1 MYTKSFFYLLV
12 LQSFILHSQEQT
24 VRAPRQAESFISS
37 CAGCAED
44 ACCNLIL
51 EDLDVIHS
59 QIDELIDCACC
70 QYMITQAD
78 IDAGNFTISNPGIYV
93 VCSDL
98 EYLGGSGGAIS
109 IDNSIGGDIV
119 VDFKQHSLTGPGY
132 DSAIQISGSG
142 GSVLVKNGAF
152 SGFDYGLI
160 INANNVSVNNVT
172 VFDFNQAG
180 IFAQAS
186 DGLMIVNVS
195 IKGTG
200 LYGIQLS
207 DVANFSLSDTKIDG
221 ADLGIAVDG
230 LNAAS
235 IKKLQ
240 VSRATSYG
248 LFLTGNSAQLS
259 DIVFA
264 QCEFDLCQNGIAIEQ
279 TTVVGETIKNI
290 VFFDTVVSGALNTG
304 VYLYAVNNTTFK
316 PILFRDCQFLGSG
329 VDGCWV
335 ENGQGH
341 IFENCQALNCARFG
355 FYLHNGSAHV
365 LKNCTL
371 TFNGFNP
378 GGATEVGALFVH
390 LCERCQVHDSVISSN
405 AEDAVYLKDANRFL
419 IQNSSLCNN
428 GKGGVF
434 MAQTTGVENA
444 RVIACTICSNAQTGV
459 YCANSNTLVERCTIS
474 ENFNGIV
481 VLSTSIDC
489 QILNNWVA
497 NNASRGITND
507 TSSSYI
513 WGNTSAKNAVN
524 FGGSFQPSNI
534 APTSASPYWANIRV

>member
-1 MYTKSFFYLLV
+1 MYTKSIFYLLV
-12 LQSFILHSQEQT
+12 VQSIILYSQEQP
-24 VRAPRQAESFISS
+24 VRAARQTESLISS

-51 EDLDVIHS
+51 EDLEIIHS

-70 QYMITQAD
+70 QYLITQAD
-78 IDAGNFTISNPGIYV
+78 IDAGNFTISSPGIYV

-98 EYLGGSGGAIS
+98 MYFGGSGRAIY

-132 DSAIQISGSG
+132 DIAVQISGSA
-142 GSVLVKNGAF
+142 GSVLVQNGVF
-152 SGFDYGLI
+152 SGFDYGLTI
-160 INANNVSVNNVT
+160 DANNVSVKNIT
-172 VFDFNQAG
+172 LFDFNQAG
-180 IFAQAS
+180 IFAQTS
-186 DGLMIVNVS
+186 DTLMITNTS

-200 LYGIQLS
+200 AYGIQLS
-207 DVANFSLSDTKIDG
+207 DVANLFLSDIKIDG
-221 ADLGIAVDG
+221 VGLGIAIDG
-230 LNAAS
+230 LNTAS
-235 IKKLQ
+235 VKKVQ
-240 VSRATSYG
+240 VYRSSNYG

-259 DIVFA
+259 DIIFA

-279 TTVVGETIKNI
+279 TTVAGETIKNI
-290 VFFDTVVSGALNTG
+290 AFFDTVVSGAFNTG

-316 PILFRDCQFLGSG
+316 PILFKDCQFLGSG

-341 IFENCQALNCARFG
+341 VFENCQALNCARFG

-378 GGATEVGALFVH
+378 GGATEVGSLFVY
-390 LCERCQVHDSVISSN
+390 LCERCQVYDSVISSN
-405 AEDAVYLKDANRFL
+405 AEDAVYLKDANRFV

-444 RVIACTICSNAQTGV
+444 RIIACTICSNAQTGV

-474 ENFNGIV
+474 ENLHGINV
-481 VLSTSIDC
+481 ISTSIDC

-497 NNASRGITND
+497 NNVSRGIIND
-507 TSSSYI
+507 NASSYI
-513 WGNTSAKNAVN
+513 WGNSSAKNAIN
-524 FGGSFQPSNI
+524 FGGSFQPPNI
-534 APTSASPYWANIRV
+534 APTSTSPYWANIRV